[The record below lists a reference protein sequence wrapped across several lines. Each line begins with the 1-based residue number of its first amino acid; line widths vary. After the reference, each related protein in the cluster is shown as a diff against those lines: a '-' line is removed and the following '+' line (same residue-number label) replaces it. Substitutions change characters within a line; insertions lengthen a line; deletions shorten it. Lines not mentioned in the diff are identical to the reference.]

1 MPYRVF
7 IPEVEW
13 EDSHAILLPIAEV
26 ITGVVNRDYSD
37 PRLLAEAVCDMDGI
51 IITSQHLIRAETFSA
66 ARALKVVAK
75 YGAFPGDHVDLDAAT
90 RHGIV
95 VCFTCGANAD
105 SVAEHTLL
113 LILGGLRRIFP
124 IAQDLRQGRW
134 RDLSKLGRELA
145 GKTVGI
151 IGFGQC
157 GRKVAEKLTGFRV
170 KIVVFDPYVAEDEI
184 RAANAIPAELDTLLR
199 QSDVV
204 SVHAALSPATK
215 HLIGSRELRLLK
227 RSALLVNTSRGGVI
241 DEEALASALQE
252 GMLAAASLDVFE
264 DEPASASNPLF
275 RLDNVLATPHVA
287 SCTEEAYRREA
298 SMAALAVRQ
307 VLEGKV
313 PSNIANPEVLKELD
327 LTEGEVDAK
336 RQ

>member
-26 ITGVVNRDYSD
+26 IIGELNRDYSN
-37 PRLLAEAVCDMDGI
+37 PRLLAEAVCDMDGV
-51 IITSQHLIRAETFSA
+51 IITSQHLIKSETFSA
-66 ARALKVVAK
+66 AKSLKAVAK

-90 RHGIV
+90 HHGVV
-95 VCFTCGANAD
+95 VCFTRGANAD

-124 IAQDLRQGRW
+124 TVQALRRGRW

-145 GKTVGI
+145 GKTVGLV
-151 IGFGQC
+151 GFGQC
-157 GRKVAEKLTGFRV
+157 GRKVAEKLKGFRV
-170 KIVVFDPYVAEDEI
+170 RILVSDPYVPKDEI
-184 RAANAIPAELDTLLR
+184 RAADAIPAELDTLLR

-204 SVHAALSPATK
+204 SVHAALSPATR

-227 RSALLVNTSRGGVI
+227 RTALLVNTSRGEVI
-241 DEEALASALQE
+241 DEEALTSALRK
-252 GMLAAASLDVFE
+252 GILAAASLDVFE

-287 SCTEEAYRREA
+287 SCTEEAYQREA
-298 SMAALAVRQ
+298 SMAALAVRH

-313 PSNIANPEVLKELD
+313 PSNIANPEVLSELD
-327 LTEGEVDAK
+327 LTGGEVDAK